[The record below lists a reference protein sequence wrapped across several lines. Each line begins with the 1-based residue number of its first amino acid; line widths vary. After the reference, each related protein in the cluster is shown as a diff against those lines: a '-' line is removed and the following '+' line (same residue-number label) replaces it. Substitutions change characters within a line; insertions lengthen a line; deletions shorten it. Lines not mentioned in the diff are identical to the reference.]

1 MSLATLASS
10 KVSVIE
16 ADAVTVIQFAT
27 LEAAL
32 SALVKHQWVVVS
44 GLDRF
49 TVLFQNVSDDTLQL
63 IMQLKMSARLEEKI
77 GSRRALTRLSL
88 EASHE
93 KAKS

>member
-32 SALVKHQWVVVS
+32 SALVKHQWTVVS

-49 TVLFQNVSDDTLQL
+49 TVLFQNVSDDSLQL

-88 EASHE
+88 EATQE
-93 KAKS
+93 KAKT